1 MYFLIES
8 VNNTKTVV
16 ATYDTYEEAEDIAI
30 EMHNDQCDYFITK
43 LVSNF

>member
-16 ATYDTYEEAEDIAI
+16 ATFDTYKEAEDTSI
-30 EMHNDQCDYFITK
+30 EMHNGFCDYFITK
-43 LVSNF
+43 LMANF